1 VSDNP
6 YAGRTLVVL
15 NPAAGQEEP
24 ARVRRLIGGALA
36 VRASSFDL
44 LETTG
49 PGDAERMA
57 RDAAR
62 KGYRAVVAA
71 GGDGTVAEVITGLAG
86 TEIPLG
92 IIPRGTANQLAAN
105 LGIPTDTERA
115 VEVIVRGEVIPID
128 IGQLST
134 GRYFALIAGAGWDA
148 EVMAACTRE
157 LKDRWGFGAYLFTG
171 LRAAVAPRSALFH
184 ITADGAEFEIRAATV
199 LIANAGFLFHGL
211 LPVEVQL
218 APRTSFHDG
227 LFDVCVFAPQTLTDV
242 AAVLWK
248 VARRRYVGD
257 DRMIYLQASQIR
269 IATDPPVITQV
280 DGDCLG
286 ETPLEAVAVPGGV
299 RVLVPR
305 SVPRAGPQAS
315 STTLRNAAP

>member
-1 VSDNP
+1 
-6 YAGRTLVVL
+6 
-15 NPAAGQEEP
+15 
-24 ARVRRLIGGALA
+24 
-36 VRASSFDL
+36 
-44 LETTG
+44 
-49 PGDAERMA
+49 
-57 RDAAR
+57 
-62 KGYRAVVAA
+62 
-71 GGDGTVAEVITGLAG
+71 
-86 TEIPLG
+86 
-92 IIPRGTANQLAAN
+92 
-105 LGIPTDTERA
+105 
-115 VEVIVRGEVIPID
+115 
-128 IGQLST
+128 
-134 GRYFALIAGAGWDA
+134 
-148 EVMAACTRE
+148 
-157 LKDRWGFGAYLFTG
+157 
-171 LRAAVAPRSALFH
+171 
-184 ITADGAEFEIRAATV
+184 
-199 LIANAGFLFHGL
+199 
-211 LPVEVQL
+211 VEVQL

-286 ETPLEAVAVPGGV
+286 QTPLEAVAVPGGV